1 MKIIIAPDSFK
12 DGLSAIESAK
22 VILKAFKEVN
32 NKYDYITIPI
42 SDGGEGILKILAN
55 KTINATVTGP
65 LGKKTKAEI
74 GFLENEKTIILEM
87 ALASGIEKIDKN
99 KRNAN
104 YTTSYGVG
112 ELLVKALKY
121 NPKKI
126 ILGLGGSATN
136 DLGFGAL
143 KALGIKFYDANNKE
157 VSIFGKDIFNIK
169 SIDANN
175 INEQLKE
182 VELILATDVT
192 NTLLGSK
199 GSTYVYGPQKGLK
212 TEELSKYDKQFQVL
226 SNLLNKHFKTDFT
239 NLAGS
244 GAAGGIAYSLC
255 TAFGGK
261 ITRGFDVVYKH
272 LKIEEKL
279 IEANYLITAEG
290 KVDEQTLNGKAP
302 YQLSLYAK
310 RINPKIKTILFV
322 GTNNLKTSDV
332 FDKII
337 SINDSKLTLEENI
350 LKTKK
355 NLHKHSKVLLD
366 DL

>member
-12 DGLSAIESAK
+12 DGLNAVRASK

-32 NKYDYITIPI
+32 DNYDYITIPI

-55 KTINATVTGP
+55 KTIETTVTGP

-87 ALASGIEKIDKN
+87 ALAAGIEKVKKN

-121 NPKKI
+121 KPEKI

-143 KALGIKFYDANNKE
+143 NALGINFYDSNNKE
-157 VSIFGKDIFNIK
+157 VGIFGKDIFNIK
-169 SIDANN
+169 TIDSNN
-175 INEQLKE
+175 INKQLKE
-182 VELILATDVT
+182 VELILAVDVT
-192 NTLLGSK
+192 NPLLGHR
-199 GSTYVYGPQKGLK
+199 GSTYVYGLQKGLGND
-212 TEELSKYDKQFQVL
+212 ELSKYDKQFKVL
-226 SNLLNKHFKTDFT
+226 STLLNNHFKTDFT
-239 NLAGS
+239 NHDGS
-244 GAAGGIAYSLC
+244 GAAGGIAYSFS

-279 IEANYLITAEG
+279 LQADYLITAEG
-290 KVDEQTLNGKAP
+290 KVDKQTLNGKAP
-302 YQLSLYAK
+302 YQLSVYAK

-322 GTNNLKTSDV
+322 GTNNLKSNEI

-337 SINDSKLTLEENI
+337 VINDPKLTLEENI
-350 LKTKK
+350 TNTKN
-355 NLHKHSKVLLD
+355 NLYKHSKFLLN